1 MPFLRSAFL
10 FFGVL
15 ASAAVPGLAPLGFD
29 FEGTTNRVVTPN
41 GDTFNDS
48 ITFRFANPR
57 DSSGFIRIYDLRG
70 RELRSLPISVGDT
83 TATWDA
89 RANGQTVAAGVYIYV
104 LSIELRTYSGAL
116 LVVR

>member
-15 ASAAVPGLAPLGFD
+15 ASAAVPGLAPQGFD
-29 FEGTTNRVVTPN
+29 FSGTTNRVITPN
-41 GDTFNDS
+41 GDTFNDGVA
-48 ITFRFANPR
+48 FRFANPR
-57 DSSGFIRIYDLRG
+57 DSTGSIRIYDLRG
-70 RELRSLPISVGDT
+70 RELRSLPINVGDT
-83 TATWDA
+83 VVTWDA

-104 LSIELRTYSGAL
+104 LSIERRTYSGAL